1 MFVGG
6 VCAVSVIL
14 LVWSRDMAEGYV
26 MMIYDVTQHVEEAME
41 TK

>member
-26 MMIYDVTQHVEEAME
+26 MMIYDVMQHIEKV
-41 TK
+41 TKMR